1 MKNPELSLSGRAPD
15 FYVKSDFHMKA
26 VSAGQDRVLG
36 RISRSS
42 ELHVPGSGENVV
54 SGNVSIGN
62 FVSEELS
69 HDFEA
74 LGLTRLDI
82 REVGPGDSD
91 HMDTLRTWQ
100 ITFWSKGRYSSG
112 MEDVPRSNSSSI
124 RL

>member
-1 MKNPELSLSGRAPD
+1 M
-15 FYVKSDFHMKA
+15 
-26 VSAGQDRVLG
+26 
-36 RISRSS
+36 ISRDIR
-42 ELHVPGSGENVV
+42 
-54 SGNVSIGN
+54 IGD
-62 FVSEELS
+62 FISEELAD
-69 HDFEA
+69 HFEA
-74 LGLTRLDI
+74 LGFAGLDI